1 MKKIFIS
8 HSKKDEQ
15 IVKNFTD
22 DILIGCLGFH
32 HTDIFCTSLDG
43 MKIKS
48 GQDWRNQIKE
58 SLVDAK
64 IVFLIITP
72 NYKSSE
78 MCQNELGAVWLLEK
92 EVLPVIVEPINYSSV
107 GILQEINQI
116 EKLLDEKCLDRIKDI
131 IEDTFGNAIRKTKTD
146 RWTDKK
152 REFITKTK
160 LFTKNHPFEPPVS
173 KDEFEKLSKEYAEL
187 NKSYENIV
195 LEKSQLESTVEDLR
209 KTKGNQ
215 VVNKSLKKHGLKNGL
230 DEFDETLSEVKKNL
244 DKLSPVIRSLVFND
258 YTGHDLQI
266 DYQSYSAEIEKARA
280 KSLINEDLQIVWRSK
295 TMKNIYDSLNS
306 LEKVLKSLSLDIL
319 EELNEKYDVEL
330 NIKNLDFWEEIINT
344 TLYYE

>member
-8 HSKKDEQ
+8 HSEKDKE
-15 IVKNFTD
+15 IVKYFTD

-43 MKIKS
+43 MKIES
-48 GQDWRNQIKE
+48 GKYWRDQIKQN
-58 SLVDAK
+58 LVDAK

-78 MCQNELGAVWLLEK
+78 MCQNELGAVWILEK

-107 GILQEINQI
+107 GILQEVNQI

-131 IEDTFGNAIRKTKTD
+131 VENIFSDSIRKAKTD

-160 LFTKNHPFEPPVS
+160 LYIKKHPFELPVS
-173 KDEFEKLSKEYAEL
+173 KDEFEKLSQEYTALTE
-187 NKSYENIV
+187 SYENIV
-195 LEKSQLESTVEDLR
+195 QEKSQLENAVEDLR

-215 VVNKSLKKHGLKNGL
+215 VVNNSLKKHGLKNDL
-230 DEFDETLSEVKKNL
+230 DEFNETVSEVKKNL
-244 DKLSPVIRSLVFND
+244 EKVSPVIRTLVFNG
-258 YTGHDLQI
+258 YTGRDLRI
-266 DYQSYSAEIEKARA
+266 DYQTYAAEIEKAIAR
-280 KSLINEDLQIVWRSK
+280 SQINEDMQILWNSK
-295 TMKNIYDSLNS
+295 TMNDICHSLDSLEES
-306 LEKVLKSLSLDIL
+306 LKRLSSDSM
-319 EELNEKYDVEL
+319 EELDEKYNVEL
-330 NIKNLDFWEEIINT
+330 HIKNLDFWKNIINT